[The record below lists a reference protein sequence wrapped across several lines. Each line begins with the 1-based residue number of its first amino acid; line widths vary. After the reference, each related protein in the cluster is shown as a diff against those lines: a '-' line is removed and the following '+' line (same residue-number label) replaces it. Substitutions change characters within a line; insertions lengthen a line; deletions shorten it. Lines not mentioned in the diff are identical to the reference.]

1 MRSLAH
7 VLLLCVVCL
16 APVASPAQD
25 RYLCTKVLDGDTID
39 LESVGRVRLIGVDCP
54 ELGQKVNGYQGFS
67 AEASEYT
74 RSLVEGKRVRLEYD
88 RERRDK
94 FGRTLAYVYL
104 EDGSFVN
111 ALIVE
116 QGYGWAY
123 TRFRFR
129 HADLFRRLESE
140 ARSAKRGLWGI
151 GASAGGLNLGAV
163 SRDLGVR
170 ADSTNP
176 ETVVYVTRTG
186 KKYHVEGCR
195 SLARSMIPISLAE
208 AVLRYGPC
216 GICSPPTLRG
226 GGVPGIR
233 GEGVERTR
241 RAGTARCQA
250 LTKKGTQCKRNAR
263 AGSSYCWQHDR

>member
-16 APVASPAQD
+16 APVESQAQD
-25 RYLCTKVLDGDTID
+25 RYLCRKVLDGDTID

-54 ELGQKVNGYQGFS
+54 ERGEKVNGYQGFS
-67 AEASEYT
+67 AEATEYT
-74 RSLVEGKRVRLEYD
+74 RSLVEGKHVRLEYD

-94 FGRTLAYVYL
+94 FGRTLAYVFL
-104 EDGSFVN
+104 EDSSFVN

-116 QGYGWAY
+116 KGYGWAH
-123 TRFRFR
+123 TKFPFRY
-129 HADLFRRLESE
+129 ADRFRRLESE

-151 GASAGGLNLGAV
+151 GESAGRMELGGV
-163 SRDLGVR
+163 SRDLGIQSDG
-170 ADSTNP
+170 ADP
-176 ETVVYVTRTG
+176 ETVVYVTRSG

-195 SLARSMIPISLAE
+195 SLARSMIPISLSE
-208 AVLRYGPC
+208 AVLRFGPC

-226 GGVPGIR
+226 SGISGIR
-233 GEGVERTR
+233 GQGVERTPP
-241 RAGTARCQA
+241 AGAVRCQA